1 MARARWPISAGLAGA
16 SAQVCRALT
25 SVLASTGATTIPQS
39 VMLLHQTRH
48 LAVSIA
54 DENDRLAGRGRCA
67 HQRRFR
73 HSWLD
78 PATRCTAT
86 PLTVSWSVSCFPA
99 G

>member
-1 MARARWPISAGLAGA
+1 MARARWPISAVLAGV
-16 SAQVCRALT
+16 SAQVCRTLT
-25 SVLASTGATTIPQS
+25 SVSASPGVTTIPQ
-39 VMLLHQTRH
+39 VFLHERRH
-48 LAVSIA
+48 LAVSVA
-54 DENDRLAGRGRCA
+54 DENDRLASRGRCA